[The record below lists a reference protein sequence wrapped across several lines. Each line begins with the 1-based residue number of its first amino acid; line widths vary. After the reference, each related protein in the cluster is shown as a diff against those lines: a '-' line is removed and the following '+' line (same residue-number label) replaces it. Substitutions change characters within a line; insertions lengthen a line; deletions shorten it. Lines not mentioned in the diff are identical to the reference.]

1 MKSLIADM
9 VIILLIALP
18 IATSAQQPA
27 PDSTRSH
34 TLRDRMEVRQQLLD
48 LQMSQRGQPVAF
60 FWQRLSPELRTG
72 IVVCGIITFLGA
84 ITWIVGKNL
93 IDHKADREGK

>member
-1 MKSLIADM
+1 MKNLIATLL
-9 VIILLIALP
+9 IILLVALP
-18 IATSAQQPA
+18 IKASAHHAA

-34 TLRDRMEVRQQLLD
+34 TVRDAWLVRQQLLD
-48 LQMSQRGQPVAF
+48 LPTAQRGQPVAF

-72 IVVCGIITFLGA
+72 IVVCAVITFIGA